1 MVGRRSFSNKVTG
14 SDGFAELSFEAQA
27 LYLQLSMT
35 ADDEGFVS
43 APKKVQRGIGASI
56 NALDELEEKGYL
68 VFFDTGAC
76 VIAHWNQNNHIN
88 EKRRKA
94 TVHAEELSLLWLDEN
109 GVYHM
114 YEDVEGEE
122 RDELA
127 EIETKTEAEAE
138 KPTCMQTAY
147 KLHANCMQ
155 TACKTPAPL
164 FSPPFSPLSSFPQ
177 TPIYYSPYNP
187 PQNAPT
193 PLSSSFDILFKAR
206 AQALAVKYWG
216 RKLRKYEKAEI
227 FETSVDFVHLKGREV
242 QLSLSDVELLEIAF
256 KASADAGAP
265 NVSYIRG
272 VYSNWRQKRIF
283 TPDDYWENEVKRDH
297 VVI

>member
-1 MVGRRSFSNKVTG
+1 
-14 SDGFAELSFEAQA
+14 
-27 LYLQLSMT
+27 
-35 ADDEGFVS
+35 
-43 APKKVQRGIGASI
+43 
-56 NALDELEEKGYL
+56 
-68 VFFDTGAC
+68 
-76 VIAHWNQNNHIN
+76 
-88 EKRRKA
+88 
-94 TVHAEELSLLWLDEN
+94 
-109 GVYHM
+109 
-114 YEDVEGEE
+114 
-122 RDELA
+122 
-127 EIETKTEAEAE
+127 
-138 KPTCMQTAY
+138 
-147 KLHANCMQ
+147 
-155 TACKTPAPL
+155 
-164 FSPPFSPLSSFPQ
+164 
-177 TPIYYSPYNP
+177 
-187 PQNAPT
+187 
-193 PLSSSFDILFKAR
+193 SSFDILFKAR